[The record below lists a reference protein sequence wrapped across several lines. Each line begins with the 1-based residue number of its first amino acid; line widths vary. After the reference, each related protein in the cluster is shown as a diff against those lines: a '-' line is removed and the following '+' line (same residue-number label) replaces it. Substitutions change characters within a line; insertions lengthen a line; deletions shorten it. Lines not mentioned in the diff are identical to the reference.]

1 MKVMTI
7 AEEIL
12 AYFSQEVGA
21 KVNPKGQGGEAK
33 LLIAERKSFLSKKK
47 VEYSA
52 KFRVDEDDRSVHFT
66 ETLKES
72 GSGLSGGDMVDVG
85 GGFTFAK
92 ETYRTGPGGRDGSL
106 EAQGNLLGKK
116 YAFTFDYG
124 RIRAAVR
131 AIAER
136 HAYRFEYQVFP
147 RGL

>member
-1 MKVMTI
+1 MSI
-7 AEEIL
+7 AAEIL
-12 AYFSQEVGA
+12 AYFSQELGA
-21 KVNPKGQGGEAK
+21 NVNPKGQGGEAHMV
-33 LLIAERKSFLSKKK
+33 IAERKSFLAKKK
-47 VEYSA
+47 VEYTA

-72 GSGLSGGDMVDVG
+72 GSGISGGDMVDVG

-124 RIRAAVR
+124 KIRGAVR

>member
-72 GSGLSGGDMVDVG
+72 GSGLS
-85 GGFTFAK
+85 K

>member
-1 MKVMTI
+1 MSI
-7 AEEIL
+7 ADEIL
-12 AYFSQEVGA
+12 AYLSQEVGA
-21 KVNPKGQGGEAK
+21 ETRLKGQGGEAHMV
-33 LLIAERKSFLSKKK
+33 IAERKSFLSKKR
-47 VEYSA
+47 VEYTA

-72 GSGLSGGDMVDVG
+72 GSGLSGGDTADVG

-124 RIRAAVR
+124 KIRAAVR